1 MSKTLIDAW
10 EAGRI
15 QVPWE
20 LLAKSNRQK
29 LFNARREDAA
39 YYLIGGTRPTS
50 NRQDNYQLV
59 ILEVLPDGKGHI
71 ITDTPGR
78 RSEGFSEVFRS
89 TSINIDTLRQALG
102 YSQDVQEPQEPPAG
116 QTYNPST
123 HYTVKRFRE
132 GAGRP
137 RRVLTE
143 QEQANISLLRAQG
156 MSINAISQQLGINN
170 RRVMEYCKKL

>member
-1 MSKTLIDAW
+1 MGKTLMDAW

-50 NRQDNYQLV
+50 NRQDNDILV
-59 ILEVLPDGKGHI
+59 ILELLPDGKGKI
-71 ITDTPGR
+71 ITDIPGC

-89 TSINIDTLRQALG
+89 MPVDIDTLRQALG

-116 QTYNPST
+116 QTFNPDT
-123 HYTVKRFRE
+123 HYLVRRIRE

>member
-1 MSKTLIDAW
+1 MGKTLMDAW

-15 QVPWE
+15 KVPWE

-29 LFNARREDAA
+29 LFNTRREDAA

-50 NRQDNYQLV
+50 NRQDNDMLV
-59 ILEVLPDGKGHI
+59 ILELLPDGKGRI
-71 ITDTPGR
+71 ITDTPGC
-78 RSEGFSEVFRS
+78 RSEGFSEAFRS
-89 TSINIDTLRQALG
+89 MPVNVGILRQALG
-102 YSQDVQEPQEPPAG
+102 YSQEPPAG
-116 QTYNPST
+116 QTFDPNT
-123 HYTVKRFRE
+123 HYIVKRIRE

-143 QEQANISLLRAQG
+143 QEQANISSLRAQG

-170 RRVMEYCKKL
+170 RRVMEYCKKI